1 MTKLNYAN
9 LKSKVVKYNEILKN
23 THNYRKDWSEGLRDE
38 IIDNLKKVIKKTKL
52 SAYVDVKDD
61 IENLE
66 VISLSLGTEV
76 SGIAEKLPGN
86 HLPGNHLRRPF
97 IKSNGSLIFQ
107 QLFNGKLMIMIM
119 YPYIE
124 GYGQPKPPMTLEI
137 IRPEEYKPAFMLR
150 YLETFMKEVI
160 EWEDFDDDVPEKMGM
175 NPIGFSS
182 LNAEQD
188 E

>member
-1 MTKLNYAN
+1 MDYSNIEGKVEKY
-9 LKSKVVKYNEILKN
+9 KSILSN
-23 THNYRKDWSEGLRDE
+23 TQSYRKDWNDSLKAMVSKTLNE
-38 IIDNLKKVIKKTKL
+38 IIKKTDL
-52 SAYVDVKDD
+52 AAYVEVKDD

-66 VISLSLGTEV
+66 VINLSLGTEV

-86 HLPGNHLRRPF
+86 KVKRPF

-107 QLFNGKLMIMIM
+107 QLFNGKVMIMIL

-124 GYGQPKPPMTLEI
+124 GYGQPKPPKTVEI
-137 IRPEEYKPAFMLR
+137 LRPEELKPEFILR
-150 YLETFMKEVI
+150 YVEQFLKEVI

-175 NPIGFSS
+175 NPIGFGNVQQM
-182 LNAEQD
+182 LEGGGV

>member
-1 MTKLNYAN
+1 MQKLDYSK
-9 LKSKVVKYNEILKN
+9 LKNKVGKYNGILKN
-23 THNYRKDWSEGLRDE
+23 TLNYRKDWSEGLKDM
-38 IIDNLKKVIKKTKL
+38 IMTTLNKIVKKTKL
-52 SAYVDVKDD
+52 NAYVDLKDD

-76 SGIAEKLPGN
+76 SGIAERLPGN
-86 HLPGNHLRRPF
+86 HSKRPF
-97 IKSNGSLIFQ
+97 IKSNGQLIFQ

-137 IRPEEYKPAFMLR
+137 LRPEEVKPAFILR
-150 YLETFMKEVI
+150 YVETFMKEVI
-160 EWEDFDDDVPEKMGM
+160 QWEDFDDDVPEKMGM
-175 NPIGFSS
+175 NPIGF
-182 LNAEQD
+182 AAIQQGQEMDD